1 MAADLKGSELPAA
14 DALTGDEATEFLLGV
29 QAGTTKRFGPQNVAN
44 LARLAPVSITDS
56 GNTDLTRAAHFN
68 RLVICSNASPITLG
82 YALDSVG
89 LTSDADDLF
98 VRNDGPGTVTIQ
110 AAAISP
116 GTVIGLDGTSTVLVP
131 VNTIVSFQRTA
142 ADTLRQ
148 VDRTLATTGQA
159 TAGVDN
165 STLMTPALTALAIA
179 AQATTPEPSPTGNAL
194 LSGGG
199 VAFTSGLDLVVSA
212 SEYLIQGVG
221 YDSLET
227 PLTATTA
234 DGTNPRIDVV
244 VVDSSGAAS
253 IIAGTPAANPAKPDV
268 DPETQLEL
276 TFFLVAAGATAL
288 PVSVTDVYHENS
300 EWTTSRS
307 GTSFTL
313 ASTNNPRAGSVCVEG
328 TAVPT
333 NDYWQATGPGDI
345 DLASK
350 DNLVF
355 YIRSKATWVATR
367 SLSITARKTNT
378 QKGSIV
384 TFKHGTF
391 GFDSSNTSAYQQ
403 IVIPLSLFGAN
414 GLAVDRFRFASA
426 GTGTALGCYM
436 DDVTLQGGLSA
447 TTDASRMKWRGTY
460 SASLLYQ
467 VNDVVL
473 SSGIQYVCIQAGT
486 GQTPASS
493 ATYWQ
498 ASTAAGGGSG
508 TVTHTTGALT
518 ASALIVG
525 NGADDLKPLASLGTT
540 TTVLHGN
547 AAGLPT
553 FGAVSLS
560 ADVTG
565 TLGITSGGTGRAT
578 GTTAYA
584 LVATGTTATGVQQ
597 TLAAGATT
605 EILVG
610 GGASALPVWTT
621 AQGSGAPV
629 RATSPTLTTPL
640 LGTPT
645 SGNLSN
651 CTADGTDAVGF
662 RNIPANSQ
670 STAYTGV
677 LADAGK
683 SIDHPSTDANAR
695 TMTIPANA
703 SVAYP
708 VGTTLSFSN
717 MTSQVVTIAITT
729 DTMYLAGTGTT
740 GSRSLAQYGTA
751 TARKLTSTTWLI
763 SGVGLT

>member
-1 MAADLKGSELPAA
+1 MAADLKISEITDAPALIGTERVPVQLGA
-14 DALTGDEATEFLLGV
+14 ANFAATT
-29 QAGTTKRFGPQNVAN
+29 QDIAN
-44 LARLAPVSITDS
+44 LARLASVAITDS

-98 VRNDGPGTVTIQ
+98 VRNDGAGTVTIQ

-212 SEYLIQGVG
+212 AEYLIQGVG

-313 ASTNNPRAGSVCVEG
+313 ASTNNPRAGSVCVEA
-328 TAVPT
+328 TAAPT
-333 NDYWQATGPGDI
+333 GDYWQGTGPGDI

-436 DDVTLQGGLSA
+436 DDVTLQGGLSV

-473 SSGIQYVCIQAGT
+473 SSSIQYVCIQSGS

-493 ATYWQ
+493 PTYWQ
-498 ASTAAGGGSG
+498 ASSAAGGGSG

-525 NGADDLKPLASLGTT
+525 NGTDDLKPLASLGTT

-565 TLGITSGGTGRAT
+565 NLPVANLNSGTSASSSTYWRGDGTWATPSGGGSGGTKTYGKFTPMVSMPPAT
-578 GTTAYA
+578 NF
-584 LVATGTTATGVQQ
+584 ATLDMRNSIAVLDFDDSTEESIDVVDVLPEGADVSSGLKVRMLLAATTATSGDIRM
-597 TLAAGATT
+597 GAKFEKYGTDLDSDSFDTAT
-605 EILVG
+605 EATI
-610 GGASALPVWTT
+610 
-621 AQGSGAPV
+621 
-629 RATSPTLTTPL
+629 ATS
-640 LGTPT
+640 GT
-645 SGNLSN
+645 SGIEVALEIT
-651 CTADGTDAVGF
+651 CTAIDGL
-662 RNIPANSQ
+662 
-670 STAYTGV
+670 TGGDRYRLRV
-677 LADAGK
+677 YRD
-683 SIDHPSTDANAR
+683 
-695 TMTIPANA
+695 
-703 SVAYP
+703 
-708 VGTTLSFSN
+708 
-717 MTSQVVTIAITT
+717 
-729 DTMYLAGTGTT
+729 TT
-740 GSRSLAQYGTA
+740 GADTVTGDVELTAWEVRSAA
-751 TARKLTSTTWLI
+751 
-763 SGVGLT
+763 